1 MLGSTP
7 RIDKMTRP
15 SKPNVDVE
23 AVSVACCAT
32 TGVARTCFAFDMT
45 AVEASTIDVA
55 APDAAMITREGWML
69 C

>member
-1 MLGSTP
+1 
-7 RIDKMTRP
+7 
-15 SKPNVDVE
+15 
-23 AVSVACCAT
+23 
-32 TGVARTCFAFDMT
+32 MT